1 MSRTDR
7 SSSWEY
13 IALLISRNNNQFNLV
28 SRLDFQPVYFM
39 LSNKNILCLYCVL
52 WGDRIP
58 YVEILCKCD
67 RVGSPG
73 LGINN
78 SMISISGET

>member
-1 MSRTDR
+1 
-7 SSSWEY
+7 
-13 IALLISRNNNQFNLV
+13 
-28 SRLDFQPVYFM
+28 M